1 VDVPARE
8 ALEAELERCTGLG
21 QQLNELREVA
31 REGMRKLADTLKYAA
46 GVVHAADLLSQWEGF
61 GRFCR
66 DELGVEPLTLL
77 GAFGLGHDDPAAEV
91 LSAYPDAKA
100 DEAAAVR
107 WAENWA
113 QLWRRRFGGRG

>member
-1 VDVPARE
+1 MDVPARE

-66 DELGVEPLTLL
+66 KHLGLEPMTVMSAYRLWP
-77 GAFGLGHDDPAAEV
+77 DDPAAEV
-91 LSAYPDAKA
+91 LASYPDAKV
-100 DEAAAVR
+100 DEGIASH
-107 WAENWA
+107 WEGNWA
-113 QLWRRRFGGRG
+113 REWGRRFKQA